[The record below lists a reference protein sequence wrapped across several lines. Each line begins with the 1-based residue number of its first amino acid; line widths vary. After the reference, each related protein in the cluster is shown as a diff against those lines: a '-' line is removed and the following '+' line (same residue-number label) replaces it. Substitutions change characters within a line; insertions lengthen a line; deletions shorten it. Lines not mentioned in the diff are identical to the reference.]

1 MSENKTAEDE
11 MSEDSSLTVIK
22 IPDDKVDAVVGFIN
36 DLASQDAEVSGHM
49 ISGGAL
55 AGFGGTMA
63 RTIKHRTD
71 TGCVQTKTGVGI
83 DFNCSDSDTIIN

>member
-1 MSENKTAEDE
+1 
-11 MSEDSSLTVIK
+11 
-22 IPDDKVDAVVGFIN
+22 
-36 DLASQDAEVSGHM
+36 M

-63 RTIKHRTD
+63 RTTKHRTD

-83 DFNCSDSDTIIN
+83 DFNCSDSDTIIS